1 MMHYQPNNQTHCTLS
16 MKFNNNEITGLYYSG
31 HTIVRA
37 YGCDGKLVFGEE
49 PYVPPFTDKFQY
61 TTSGNSYTI
70 ACNSSSE
77 LDRINDIITSLVRI
91 GGHTS
96 AITECIVG
104 DCVTKINNNCFN
116 QWTSLTS
123 ITISQSVRTI
133 DYGAF
138 YNCENIPTLIIPS
151 GVTVIQSSMCNG
163 CIHLANTN
171 IPSGVTEIQNDAY
184 RNCFSL
190 LDIIIPANVT
200 SIGDSAF
207 RASYFDSDEPE
218 MRAMMLNMN
227 ANRAVRVLA
236 TTPPT
241 LDVTVFAI
249 LSGDIDVAS
258 YPIYVPAESL
268 NAYKTATNWS
278 YYANRLYPIT

>member
-1 MMHYQPNNQTHCTLS
+1 
-16 MKFNNNEITGLYYSG
+16 MKFNDNEITGLYYSG
-31 HTIVRA
+31 HTIIRA
-37 YGCDGKLVFGEE
+37 YGCDGKLVFGEA

-138 YNCENIPTLIIPS
+138 IYCANLPTLIIPS
-151 GVTVIQSSMCNG
+151 GVTVIPSSMCEG
-163 CIHLANTN
+163 CRHLSYTN
-171 IPSGVTEIQNDAY
+171 IPNGVTEIQNDAY
-184 RNCFSL
+184 HNCFSL
-190 LDIIIPANVT
+190 LDITIPANVT
-200 SIGDSAF
+200 AIGDDAY
-207 RASYFDSDEPE
+207 RTAYYGSDEPE

-227 ANRAVRVLA
+227 ANRRVTVLA

-241 LDVTVFAI
+241 LGTGVFSI
-249 LSGDIDVAS
+249 ITGEPDIAS

-268 NAYKTATNWS
+268 NAYRTATNWS
-278 YYANRLYPIT
+278 IYANRIFPIE

>member
-1 MMHYQPNNQTHCTLS
+1 
-16 MKFNNNEITGLYYSG
+16 MKFNDNDITGLYYSG

-37 YGCDGKLVFGEE
+37 YGCDGKLVFGEA

-138 YNCENIPTLIIPS
+138 YYCTNLPTLIIPS
-151 GVTVIQSSMCNG
+151 GVTVIQSNMCES
-163 CIHLANTN
+163 CIYLANTN

-184 RNCFSL
+184 HDCLSL
-190 LDIIIPANVT
+190 LDITIPASVT
-200 SIGDSAF
+200 TIGDDAF
-207 RASYFDSDEPE
+207 RARSWTTEPQRTL
-218 MRAMMLNMN
+218 MQRMN
-227 ANRAVRVLA
+227 ANRVVRVLA

-241 LDVTVFAI
+241 LGTGVFSI
-249 LSGDIDVAS
+249 TSGEPDFAS

-278 YYANRLYPIT
+278 VYANRIFPIE

>member
-61 TTSGNSYTI
+61 TLSGSTYTI
-70 ACNSSSE
+70 PCNASPA
-77 LDRINDIITSLVRI
+77 LDKINDIIASLPSGARS
-91 GGHTS
+91 TD
-96 AITECIVG
+96 ITDGIVG
-104 DCVTKINNNCFN
+104 DCVTTINNNCFN
-116 QWTSLTS
+116 QSTNLSSLTIS
-123 ITISQSVRTI
+123 SSVTTIG
-133 DYGAF
+133 YGAF

-151 GVTVIQSSMCNG
+151 GVTVIPSSMCEG
-163 CIHLANTN
+163 CIRMASTN
-171 IPSGVTEIQNDAY
+171 IPSGVTSIDVDAY
-184 RNCFSL
+184 YDCLSL
-190 LDIIIPANVT
+190 LNITIPASVT
-200 SIGDSAF
+200 SIGDDAF
-207 RASYFDSDEPE
+207 RAGYWVSEPQ
-218 MRAMMLNMN
+218 RTLMLNMN
-227 ANRAVRVLA
+227 ANRRVTVLA

-241 LDVTVFAI
+241 LGTGVFSI
-249 LSGDIDVAS
+249 QTGVPEDIAS

-278 YYANRLYPIT
+278 VYANRIFPIT